1 MGKQFF
7 NFNCVPLKTII
18 KGAGPKYDAG
28 FKFLKE
34 CFTFSAKKY
43 LYFHLIIGTSG
54 QFFI

>member
-1 MGKQFF
+1 VGKQFF
-7 NFNCVPLKTII
+7 NLNCVPLKTII